1 MKKKR
6 LNDFKLMPIG
16 KDGKDVDWFYG
27 WKGIEK
33 LTKAL
38 GKTWIDVGELIE
50 DNWVDRTSFDQI
62 MLCQAVH
69 KSLNKKHNKP
79 KLKLAP
85 KGTESNMHY
94 AIQWIKKIFLNYI
107 QKLQENQKMKA
118 KLIKQYHRCIKSLCS
133 MKELGS
139 CLSTYQL
146 MSIQLYGKW

>member
-79 KLKLAP
+79 RLKVGP
-85 KGTESNMHY
+85 KGLENDMHY
-94 AIQWIKKIFLNYI
+94 AIRMDYKN
-107 QKLQENQKMKA
+107 
-118 KLIKQYHRCIKSLCS
+118 IKQIYSKCGKATDIYKAVSQ
-133 MKELGS
+133 M
-139 CLSTYQL
+139 YQRVYKARKRWVEAY
-146 MSIQLYGKW
+146 LYDLN

>member
-50 DNWVDRTSFDQI
+50 DNWVD
-62 MLCQAVH
+62 
-69 KSLNKKHNKP
+69 
-79 KLKLAP
+79 
-85 KGTESNMHY
+85 
-94 AIQWIKKIFLNYI
+94 
-107 QKLQENQKMKA
+107 
-118 KLIKQYHRCIKSLCS
+118 
-133 MKELGS
+133 
-139 CLSTYQL
+139 
-146 MSIQLYGKW
+146 

>member
-79 KLKLAP
+79 RLKVGP
-85 KGTESNMHY
+85 KGLENDMHY
-94 AIQWIKKIFLNYI
+94 AIRMDYKN
-107 QKLQENQKMKA
+107 
-118 KLIKQYHRCIKSLCS
+118 IKQLYSKCGKATDIYKAVSQ
-133 MKELGS
+133 M
-139 CLSTYQL
+139 YQRVYKARKRWVEAY
-146 MSIQLYGKW
+146 LYDLN

>member
-94 AIQWIKKIFLNYI
+94 AIRMDKKNIF
-107 QKLQENQKMKA
+107 KLYSKVARKPKDESITYKA
-118 KLIKQYHRCIKSLCS
+118 ISQMYKKVYAARKNWVLAYLH
-133 MKELGS
+133 
-139 CLSTYQL
+139 TN
-146 MSIQLYGKW
+146 